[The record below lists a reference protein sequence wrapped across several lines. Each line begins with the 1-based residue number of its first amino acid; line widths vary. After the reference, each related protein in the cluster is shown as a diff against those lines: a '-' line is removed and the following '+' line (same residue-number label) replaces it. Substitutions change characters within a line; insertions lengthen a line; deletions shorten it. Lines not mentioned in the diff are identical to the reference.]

1 MDQLLSAIL
10 TVAVGLAVFLVG
22 RRVTLWYFRIN
33 EGLAA
38 LQDAPQGVGIDQR
51 ERGGT
56 CQGVAKTGDLA
67 SLRSR
72 SGPGATGSVGT
83 SRDT

>member
-33 EGLAA
+33 EGPLSAN
-38 LQDAPQGVGIDQR
+38 VR
-51 ERGGT
+51 ETPPPG
-56 CQGVAKTGDLA
+56 
-67 SLRSR
+67 SL
-72 SGPGATGSVGT
+72 V
-83 SRDT
+83 